1 MCDDFGTKILF
12 STTKNIKL
20 SGGTKMSILFLN
32 FFFLKMTIKKK
43 HVQIYTD
50 KSTDVLELKSSVCVQ
65 MIYSKM
71 QLKAETLYFEKNKD
85 SKP

>member
-1 MCDDFGTKILF
+1 MCDDFCTKVLF
-12 STTKNIKL
+12 SATKNIKL

-50 KSTDVLELKSSVCVQ
+50 KSTGVLELKSSVFVQ
-65 MIYSKM
+65 MIWSKM
-71 QLKAETLYFEKNKD
+71 QVKAETFVYKIIKNKFW
-85 SKP
+85 